1 MAVPR
6 RIFVLLAIAAAAL
19 ALTSCTRKITRIEQQ
34 PRAAETCFACHSDT
48 TTFLLAADQQW
59 QHSQHATGS
68 TLAEG
73 QEASCAG
80 CHASE
85 GFVARAA
92 GQTVVAAENPTA
104 IGCFTC
110 HAPHT
115 NGDFRLRW
123 TQVARLENGAS
134 YDLHAGNLC
143 AACHHGRR
151 NVNTYITA
159 QTALSS
165 RFGPHHGPQADM
177 LIGGNGYEYSWYV
190 YEQTSHRSALD
201 NGCIDCHMKVR
212 GGAVLG
218 GHSFNMTYDEGGETL
233 ENTAACAPCHGEVAS
248 FDVHGAQTEVDS
260 LTADLQARLV
270 TAGLLSSSGTPK
282 SDTTSA
288 DSAGAVWNLVTVKED
303 RSHGVHN
310 FGYIRSLLLSSI
322 QFISGNAPGGTPARA
337 GVARLSPSTRQRRR

>member
-73 QEASCAG
+73 QEGTCGG

-85 GFVARAA
+85 GFVARSL
-92 GQTVVAAENPTA
+92 GQAVVPVENPTA

-123 TQVARLENGAS
+123 TQLATLENGVT
-134 YDLHAGNLC
+134 YDLHAGNTC

-159 QTALSS
+159 RTTLSS
-165 RFGPHHGPQADM
+165 RFGPHHGPQGDM
-177 LIGGNGYEYSWYV
+177 LLGGNGYEYSWYV
-190 YEQTSHRSALD
+190 YEQTAHRSALA
-201 NGCIDCHMKVR
+201 NGCLDCHFKVR
-212 GGAVLG
+212 GGNVLG
-218 GHSFNMTYDEGGETL
+218 GHSFNMTYAEGADTL
-233 ENTAACAPCHGEVAS
+233 MNTAACEPCHGTVAS

-260 LTADLQARLV
+260 LVNVLQTDLIA
-270 TAGLLSSSGTPK
+270 AGLLSSTGSPK
-282 SDTTSA
+282 SVTTSA
-288 DSAGAVWNLVTVKED
+288 DSAGAVWNLISVKED

-322 QFISGNAPGGTPARA
+322 QYITGGAPGGTPARA
-337 GVARLSPSTRQRRR
+337 SVATRMHRRRR